1 MRQLSLLD
9 FLNFLYIFGQKTW
22 HNEDWAA
29 FLPNLFVHKE
39 RQKRDCIMK
48 RTIIMIVMIATLFT
62 SMIFFSYTKRQKD
75 VRSNQPDITG
85 KYGVTIE
92 ANTGEVLYGKREEER
107 SYPASVA
114 KMMTTILLLENVKED
129 EEITITENAIK
140 TESQSAKIKLR
151 AGEKL
156 KRDEALKLM
165 LIISAD
171 PIAESIA
178 EHIAGSKE
186 KFVKMM
192 NARAKELGT
201 KHATFK
207 NASGADALGNRV
219 SPYDIAIITKE
230 ALKYPIVL
238 EYMNTIRTTLHTSQ
252 RAPKI
257 ANHGR
262 EELYADPYAIGSKS
276 GLSALGQYTVVTV
289 DEKDGKRVINVVFSS
304 SRTQLYPD
312 AKKMANYAFQQLK

>member
-1 MRQLSLLD
+1 
-9 FLNFLYIFGQKTW
+9 
-22 HNEDWAA
+22 
-29 FLPNLFVHKE
+29 
-39 RQKRDCIMK
+39 MK

-62 SMIFFSYTKRQKD
+62 SMIFFSYAKRQKD
-75 VRSNQPDITG
+75 VKDNGPAITG
-85 KYGVTIE
+85 KYGITID
-92 ANTGEVLYGKREEER
+92 ADTGEILYGKREQER
-107 SYPASVA
+107 SYPASVT
-114 KMMTTILLLENVKED
+114 KMMTTLLLLENVKKD
-129 EEITITENAIK
+129 EEITVTENATK
-140 TESQSAKIKLR
+140 TESQSKKIKLR

-165 LIISAD
+165 LVISAD

-192 NARAKELGT
+192 NERAKELGA

-207 NASGADALGNRV
+207 NASGADALGNKV

-238 EYMNTIRTTLHTSQ
+238 DYMNTTRTTLHTSQ
-252 RAPKI
+252 RSPKI
-257 ANHGR
+257 ANYGR
-262 EELYADPYAIGSKS
+262 EELYNDSYAIGSKS
-276 GLSALGQYTVVTV
+276 GLSALGKYTVVTV

-312 AKKMANYAFQQLK
+312 TKKMAHYAFEQLK

>member
-1 MRQLSLLD
+1 
-9 FLNFLYIFGQKTW
+9 
-22 HNEDWAA
+22 
-29 FLPNLFVHKE
+29 
-39 RQKRDCIMK
+39 MK

-62 SMIFFSYTKRQKD
+62 GMIFFSYAQRQQV
-75 VRSNQPDITG
+75 VRADQPNITG
-85 KYGVTIE
+85 QYGITID
-92 ANTGEVLYGKREEER
+92 ADTGETLYGKREDER
-107 SYPASVA
+107 SYPASIA
-114 KMMTTILLLENVKED
+114 KMMTTLLLLENVKED
-129 EEITITENAIK
+129 EEITVTENAIK

-207 NASGADALGNRV
+207 NASGADALGNKV

-238 EYMNTIRTTLHTSQ
+238 DYMNSTRTTLHTSE
-252 RAPKI
+252 RSPKI
-257 ANHGR
+257 ANYGR
-262 EELYADPYAIGSKS
+262 EELYDDSYAIGSKS
-276 GLSALGQYTVVTV
+276 GLSALGKYTVVTV
-289 DEKDGKRVINVVFSS
+289 DEKDGKRVINVVLSS
-304 SRTQLYPD
+304 TRTQLYSD
-312 AKKMANYAFQQLK
+312 TKKMAHYAFQQLK

>member
-1 MRQLSLLD
+1 
-9 FLNFLYIFGQKTW
+9 
-22 HNEDWAA
+22 
-29 FLPNLFVHKE
+29 
-39 RQKRDCIMK
+39 MK

-85 KYGVTIE
+85 KFGVTID

-178 EHIAGSKE
+178 ERIAGSKE

-238 EYMNTIRTTLHTSQ
+238 EYMNTTRTTLHTSQ

-257 ANHGR
+257 ANYGR